1 MKQRVSLRSSR
12 PAIFVNKHSSFYTGV
27 DDDFVRGEV
36 TSPYFVYIHQVYY
49 QAIASTLVHAIGS
62 WVKLLT
68 HTTLGRVH
76 HRYYGV

>member
-1 MKQRVSLRSSR
+1 M
-12 PAIFVNKHSSFYTGV
+12 GV

-36 TSPYFVYIHQVYY
+36 TSPYFVYIRQVYY
-49 QAIASTLVHAIGS
+49 QTIANSCLH
-62 WVKLLT
+62 T